1 MSEVHEQNI
10 QLRNTV
16 DEIHDV
22 VAHQGR
28 LIKDLRES
36 LAEAQLDQ
44 ARAFNGLRDDMR
56 VMKLVLLFLAVLNT
70 GWYFHA

>member
-16 DEIHDV
+16 DEIHDD

-36 LAEAQLDQ
+36 Q
-44 ARAFNGLRDDMR
+44 ALEKNHCFVTSKMVN
-56 VMKLVLLFLAVLNT
+56 K
-70 GWYFHA
+70 W